1 MIRRAAGI
9 LGVAFSMAVISVAAR
24 QPAQA
29 GKGSSQPSGTGWQV
43 PPEAEETKSPLT
55 VDAKVLAAGKT
66 IFKEKCQKC
75 HGQSGRGDGPD
86 ADPDAQENMDLT
98 SAKRAARNPEGVM
111 FFKAWN
117 GRKKPK
123 MPAFKNELTK
133 EQVWAVVAY
142 ARTLRK
148 AQ

>member
-1 MIRRAAGI
+1 MIRRWIGI
-9 LGVAFSMAVISVAAR
+9 LGIAFSTAVMSVAAR
-24 QPAQA
+24 PAAQS
-29 GKGSSQPSGTGWQV
+29 GKGTSQPSGTGWQI
-43 PPEAEETKSPLT
+43 PPEAEDAKNPLT
-55 VDAKVLAAGKT
+55 VDAKILAAGKAV
-66 IFKEKCQKC
+66 FKEKCQKC
-75 HGQSGRGDGPD
+75 HGPSGRGDGPD

-123 MPAFKNELTK
+123 MPAFKDELTK

-142 ARTLRK
+142 AQSLRK
-148 AQ
+148 GQ